1 MKKRICPPLLLA
13 AMLSMTACTEVLE
26 PNVDYGSN
34 TYINDYSALVKAV
47 NDLQK
52 SLEERFAALNSLL
65 QSGMADI
72 KLSIDEN
79 TGKISVLEATT
90 KTGLANIDATLLDG
104 FTAIAESIASNGDKI
119 VTAINT
125 NGDFIKVAINDQGK
139 AISTEVKSLS
149 EILNSTESGLPA
161 LVKAQGEL
169 KTAIEGL
176 TTQEKTN
183 AENLIK
189 KLDELLNNEGIY
201 VVEQDGKTDVYVEK
215 AKWTT
220 MSADDRTATFGNLV
234 QETEVQLS
242 KGAEFSQFNLTSLI
256 RTDKN
261 IATLQALNLQ
271 AYPDVSG
278 SKTKQLYKL
287 YKIPTTITLKIAGSS
302 YGDTQDYR
310 LCTYIITD
318 ASGKHGKY
326 STSGLGTAISD
337 YYWSYEFTPT
347 AYITK
352 DGKIELTDGKAL
364 VQVDFYN
371 NVPDAA
377 KDMTKDN

>member
-1 MKKRICPPLLLA
+1 
-13 AMLSMTACTEVLE
+13 MLSMTACTEVLE

-169 KTAIEGL
+169 KTAVDSL
-176 TTQEKTN
+176 SAQEKTN

-189 KLDELLNNEGIY
+189 KLDQLLNEEGVY
-201 VVEQDGKTDVYVEK
+201 VVAQDGKTDVYVEK
-215 AKWTT
+215 GKWET
-220 MSADDRTATFGNLV
+220 MSDETKKAAFGDLV
-234 QETEVQLS
+234 KETEVTIN
-242 KGAEFSQFNLTSLI
+242 KGMTFASL
-256 RTDKN
+256 DLDPFVKLDGYE
-261 IATLQALNLQ
+261 ATLQALNLQ
-271 AYPDVSG
+271 TYPDVSG
-278 SKTKQLYKL
+278 SITKQLYKL
-287 YKIPTTITLKIAGSS
+287 YKVPEKIGFAINGIS
-302 YGDTQDYR
+302 DENNPM
-310 LCTYIITD
+310 CTYIITD
-318 ASGKHGKY
+318 ASGKHGQ
-326 STSGLGTAISD
+326 SSASGLGVKKYED
-337 YYWSYEFTPT
+337 GEDGEDGYWYCSYEFRPF

-377 KDMTKDN
+377 KDMTKDD